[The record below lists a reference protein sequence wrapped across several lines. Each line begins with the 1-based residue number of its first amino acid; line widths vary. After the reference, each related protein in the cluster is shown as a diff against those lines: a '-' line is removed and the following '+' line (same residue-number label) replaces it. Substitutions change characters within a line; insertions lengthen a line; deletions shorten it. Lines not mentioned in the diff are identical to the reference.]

1 VRRDLGTCKT
11 GTSVESDTITTS
23 TAIDL
28 DLSCVWLEV
37 RRSIFG
43 SDTTLNCE
51 PTPGD
56 RVLRQTELRKSRT
69 SCDLDLGGDDVKPGN
84 FLYYRIGKRIYSVY
98 GKEVAC
104 NSMFDL
110 DARIDL
116 DKVVSSLLIN
126 QEFCGSCIPIIDA
139 LRELDRISPYHLAD
153 LLREMRCRRDLDH
166 FLMPALNRT
175 IALK

>member
-1 VRRDLGTCKT
+1 VRRDLSTRET
-11 GTSVESDTITTS
+11 GTSIESDTITTS

-37 RRSIFG
+37 RSSIFG
-43 SDTTLNCE
+43 GDATLNCE
-51 PTPGD
+51 PAPGD
-56 RVLRQTELRKSRT
+56 RVLRQTELRKSRA

-84 FLYYRIGKRIYSVY
+84 FLCYRIGKRMYSVY
-98 GKEVAC
+98 GKKVAC
-104 NSMFDL
+104 DGMFDL

-126 QEFCGSCIPIIDA
+126 QEFCGSCIPVIDA
-139 LRELDRISPYHLAD
+139 LRELDRISPYRLAD
-153 LLREMRCRRDLDH
+153 LLRKMRRRRDLDH
-166 FLMPALNRT
+166 FLMPALNGA